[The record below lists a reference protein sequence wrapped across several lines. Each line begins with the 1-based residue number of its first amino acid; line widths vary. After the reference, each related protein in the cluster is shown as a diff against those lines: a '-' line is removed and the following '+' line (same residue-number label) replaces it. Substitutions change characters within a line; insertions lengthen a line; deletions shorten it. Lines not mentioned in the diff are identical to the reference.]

1 MTTDAADSFKNMD
14 DGEVAHVVDGLTQS
28 RNKFSAPAYN
38 LAAAQNLAAAGF
50 HVFPVQSS
58 DDKEKDKSPVS
69 VGSWT
74 AESTCNPA
82 TLKRWFQN
90 TTAMP
95 AIDCGKSRIV
105 VIDLDRHGGPDGV
118 EHFMKIMGIHDLT
131 ELGCPVI
138 ETAGGGYHLI
148 YTQPAEGEP
157 IGCRKGA
164 LAGLGID
171 TKGSGGYVVAAGSVR
186 HDGRSY
192 RPMPGTPDLFDAM
205 RNGTIPPLPAKIAE
219 MIRASK
225 AWPEDNIQSDAGVSP
240 ASHGAT
246 VGARERAWARAALSG
261 KKTELAQTPK
271 GERNIVANA
280 IAYKIGRIVGA
291 GWLPLGEAKS
301 ALADACQANGLAKED
316 PRGCARTLASGLN
329 KGMANPRGPLADH
342 DFGADGDP
350 IFIDD
355 EQQRQ
360 SGSANRDQ
368 ACEAPRPLFRPLPPA
383 AKYPVDAL
391 GDILAPA
398 ARAIMDRVQC
408 PDALAAQSVLAAASL
423 AVQAHADV
431 EIPATGH
438 TKPVSLDMLAI
449 ASSGDRKSGADIEAS
464 WALRKHEQALKETFN
479 TDMKEFLKARKAW
492 DAAEKKALNAQKD
505 DYGAIK
511 GKLDA
516 LGEAPAAPILPM
528 KTCPEPT
535 YEGLCKTLELGQPSM
550 GIFSDEGGA
559 FISGHGMSPDNR
571 LRTMAGLSSLWDGTT
586 IKRVRVGDGANIIA
600 GKRLTVYLM
609 VQPDAAGQLLSDP
622 VARDQGFLSRFLI
635 SAPDSIAGSRFQR
648 EPVPESAEALKRY
661 SARILSI
668 LERPAPLVHDTQNE
682 LEPRV
687 LPFNRHAVQ
696 AWRDFADHVERLLAP
711 GKPFEPIRGFAN
723 KLPEHA
729 ARIAAV
735 LTLVDDLHAS
745 FISCETFERAIVL
758 AEYYAREA
766 LRLFDTGSASP
777 ELRRAEALRKWLMT
791 WDEPLISMR
800 AIVRLGPNSIRDTT
814 TANAAIEVLV
824 KHGWLTPITGG
835 ATVEGK
841 PVRQA
846 WKIVKEEEQ

>member
-1 MTTDAADSFKNMD
+1 MARIDSDTNF
-14 DGEVAHVVDGLTQS
+14 GGGHVPPVNNLT
-28 RNKFSAPAYN
+28 
-38 LAAAQNLAAAGF
+38 AAQNLAAVGF

-82 TLKRWFQN
+82 TLKRWFEN

-118 EHFMKIMGIHDLT
+118 ENFKKIMGVRDLT

-138 ETAGGGYHLI
+138 ETAGGGYHVI
-148 YTQPAEGEP
+148 YTQPIEGEP

-171 TKGSGGYVVAAGSVR
+171 TKGSGGYVVAVGSVR

-192 RPMPGTPDLFDAM
+192 RQMPGTPDLFEAM

-225 AWPEDNIQSDAGVSP
+225 AWSEDSIKSDAGARS
-240 ASHGAT
+240 ASHDAT
-246 VGARERAWARAALSG
+246 VGGRERAWAQAALAG

-291 GWLPLGEAKS
+291 RWLPLDEAKS
-301 ALADACQANGLAKED
+301 ALADACHANGLAKED
-316 PRGCARTLASGLN
+316 PRGCARTLASGLGA
-329 KGMANPRGPLADH
+329 GMKNPRGPLAER
-342 DFGADGDP
+342 DFGVDGDP

-355 EQQRQ
+355 EEQSN

-368 ACEAPRPLFRPLPPA
+368 AREAPRPLYRPLPPA
-383 AKYPVDAL
+383 AKFPVEAL
-391 GDILAPA
+391 GDVLGSA

-408 PDALAAQSVLAAASL
+408 PDALAAQSVLAVASL
-423 AVQAHADV
+423 AVQAFADV

-438 TKPVSLDMLAI
+438 AKPVSLNLFSI
-449 ASSGDRKSGADIEAS
+449 ASTGERKSAADGEALWS
-464 WALRKHEQALKETFN
+464 IRKHEKALRQAFN
-479 TDMKEFLKARKAW
+479 EEMEEYFKAKKAW
-492 DAAEKKALNAQKD
+492 DAAERRALNSQKD
-505 DYGAIK
+505 DYSETK

-516 LGEAPAAPILPM
+516 LGKAPIAPVLPM

-535 YEGLCKTLELGQPSM
+535 YEGLCKALELGQPSM
-550 GIFSDEGGA
+550 GIFSDEGGS
-559 FISGHGMSPDNR
+559 FISGHGMTPDNR
-571 LRTMAGLSSLWDGTT
+571 LRTMAGLSSLWDGTS

-600 GKRLTVYLM
+600 GKRLTVHLM
-609 VQPDAAGQLLSDP
+609 AQPEAAARLLCDP
-622 VARDQGFLSRFLI
+622 VAQDQGFLSRILVA
-635 SAPDSIAGSRFQR
+635 APDSTAGTRFQR
-648 EPVPESAEALKRY
+648 EPDPESSEALKRY
-661 SARILSI
+661 GERILSI
-668 LERPAPLVHDTQNE
+668 LERPAPLAEDTQNE

-687 LPFNRHAVQ
+687 LPFDRDAAE
-696 AWRDFADHVERLLAP
+696 AWRDFADHVEGLLAP

-735 LTLVDDLHAS
+735 LTLVDDLHAY
-745 FISCETFERAIVL
+745 FISRETFERAIVL

-791 WDEPLISMR
+791 WDEPLISSR
-800 AIVRLGPNSIRDTT
+800 AIVRLGPNSIRNTA
-814 TANAAIEVLV
+814 TANAAIKVLV
-824 KHGWLTPITGG
+824 DHGWLDPTTGG

-846 WKIVKEEEQ
+846 WKIIKEEEQ